1 VEAAAAAVEA
11 ADEGGTATI
20 ADADAAVAAADE
32 DVVRAMQNRTVIAP
46 TTRMPKS
53 LTAIG
58 KELAPFHSLRSR

>member
-1 VEAAAAAVEA
+1 
-11 ADEGGTATI
+11 
-20 ADADAAVAAADE
+20 
-32 DVVRAMQNRTVIAP
+32 MQNRTVIAP